1 MSTPTW
7 QNPEILAAAAGA
19 QGPQVHAVFEKAA
32 DIGLEQS
39 QALRKAAELHQK
51 FVTDNTPVEVDYD
64 ALGQAAVKLAVGAA
78 AAAGRQDA
86 LDLIL
91 GSWRSLSQAI
101 ATDLFLLMHRHTR
114 PDSAP
119 PSGDAL
125 ERAAEAT
132 ATSFQMPVAHALI
145 ALAARDLIDADGF
158 PQDAYD
164 FLTTP
169 WNWAFGAA
177 HPDDDT
183 GQTVKSS

>member
-7 QNPEILAAAAGA
+7 QNPEVLAAAAGA

-39 QALRKAAELHQK
+39 QALRKAAELHQN

-64 ALGQAAVKLAVGAA
+64 ALGQAAVKLAVSAA

-119 PSGDAL
+119 PSGATL
-125 ERAAEAT
+125 ERAAAAT

-145 ALAARDLIDADGF
+145 ARDLIDADGF

-183 GQTVKSS
+183 GQTVKTS

>member
-7 QNPEILAAAAGA
+7 QNSEILAAAAGP
-19 QGPQVHAVFEKAA
+19 QGPQVQAVFEKAA
-32 DIGLEQS
+32 DIGLDES
-39 QALRKAAELHQK
+39 QALRKASELHQK
-51 FVTDNTPVEVDYD
+51 FVTDNAPAEVDYD
-64 ALGQAAVKLAVGAA
+64 ALGQAAVKLAVSAA
-78 AAAGRQDA
+78 VAAGRQA
-86 LDLIL
+86 PLDLIL

-101 ATDLFLLMHRHTR
+101 ATDLFLQMHRHTR
-114 PDSAP
+114 PDSTP

-125 ERAAEAT
+125 EHAAAAT

-145 ALAARDLIDADGF
+145 ALAARDLIDTDGF

-183 GQTVKSS
+183 GETVQGS

>member
-7 QNPEILAAAAGA
+7 QTPEILAAAAGP
-19 QGPQVHAVFEKAA
+19 QGPQIQAVFAKAV
-32 DIGLEQS
+32 DIGLDES
-39 QALRKAAELHQK
+39 QALRKASELHQK
-51 FVTDNTPVEVDYD
+51 FVTDNTPAEVDYD
-64 ALGQAAVKLAVGAA
+64 ALGLAAVKLAVSAA

-86 LDLIL
+86 LDQIL
-91 GSWRSLSQAI
+91 GSWRNLSQAI
-101 ATDLFLLMHRHTR
+101 ATDLFLQMHRHTR
-114 PDSAP
+114 PDATP

-125 ERAAEAT
+125 ERAAAAT
-132 ATSFQMPVAHALI
+132 ATSFEIPVGHALI
-145 ALAARDLIDADGF
+145 GLAARDLIDPDGF

-183 GQTVKSS
+183 GETVQGS